1 MNYGAGGMRVIDAGI
16 FDLWITQLT
25 ITDTSSN
32 HILVRTLKKLTQG
45 YHVETK
51 VHLLLIINIS
61 PIVRHYPYPF
71 FKKLLNLAV

>member
-1 MNYGAGGMRVIDAGI
+1 MRVIDAGI

-32 HILVRTLKKLTQG
+32 HILVRTLKKLTQD
-45 YHVETK
+45 YHFETK

-61 PIVRHYPYPF
+61 PIVRHYP
-71 FKKLLNLAV
+71 

>member
-25 ITDTSSN
+25 IIDTSSN
-32 HILVRTLKKLTQG
+32 HILVRTLKKLTQD
-45 YHVETK
+45 YHFETK

-61 PIVRHYPYPF
+61 PIVRHYP
-71 FKKLLNLAV
+71 